1 MSSGNTGTA
10 DGTGR
15 RTTPPGLRLHLLG
28 GFRAER
34 EGGAPVADR
43 WPRPSARRLVELLAV
58 SPGRTRHREEIIEMC
73 WPETAGTPAAL
84 GSLRVALHAARRA
97 LEPELPPRATS
108 AYLVSEGALLR
119 LPTETVWID
128 ADHAETLAEQALHT
142 TDHHPPPSTPT
153 DRPPHTETPA
163 RPTPRTAHTPRAE
176 SLAAR
181 TPHSRGRTEPG
192 PHGRRTT
199 ARPPHSGT
207 TDQPSPAAPSADQAP
222 HTGNPADRTP
232 HTGHPTEP
240 APHAGNTPKQA
251 PPARPPAEQAQPA
264 GSVAERTF
272 YAGTG
277 AERTPWAGSTVELA
291 RALEA
296 FRGEL
301 LPEHRYTP
309 WVQARRERLDALRDS
324 VRLALAEAW
333 LADGETER
341 AAAVARAV
349 LADSA
354 AEERAHRVL
363 IGASLRQGMR
373 RRALAQYHQ
382 CRRALDA
389 EWGVLPGPETEALH
403 RAALGTDTPSVRHH
417 PAPVRPTPPPAVL
430 RSLSEAPFVGRRAE
444 LERLL
449 NPARPALSVVGGEAG
464 IGKTRLAAEAARRA
478 AANGAAV
485 LWGAGHDEGPQAP
498 YGLFVEAL
506 EGWLAGRST
515 TDRARIGAEY
525 PELAALLPAL
535 GQVGPGPGRAGGPEY
550 ERERI
555 FSAVSGLL
563 TIAAA
568 PGTAGGAGA
577 LVVLDDVH
585 AADLA
590 SLRLLAR
597 LARRTPS
604 PSAPRLRFLATYRP
618 EDLPETDPRRALL
631 DTLVRQGTAHRL
643 RLRRLG
649 RGECLALAAGAMPA
663 APDTQAAL
671 HRVWELSLG
680 HPLFALELAKAP
692 AQSPAGPEDLTAPEG
707 IRLLVDARLS
717 RLSPAARRVIEVVAV
732 ASGGVATLAEVEEL
746 AEAGAPGSATV
757 TPSTGVVDGIE
768 AALAAAVLEERSVP
782 ADGVAVPGLG
792 FRHPLIRL
800 VCREGLSQARRR
812 QLHAAYAESLLRRRP
827 GAVDAVAA
835 HLAGADD
842 PRAADHLHRAAR
854 RAAAVGAD
862 DSADHYYG
870 ELTARLDAVA
880 VEAARIRLDH
890 AAVLRRM
897 ARHED
902 AVRVLREALTDL
914 RRHGTPAEQAA
925 AAAQLAECLART
937 GAPREGLR
945 LLDTH
950 RPPQDAPPRVHA
962 AHHLARGLLCFVTG
976 DYEGSL
982 TAARTAERTAATAD
996 GEAGASAHLAR
1007 ALAQQSTSLALT
1019 GRLPQARAAAD
1030 AALPHAEAHGDPR
1043 LLAAV
1048 LSILR
1053 EHARRSGRLH
1063 EAVATGRRALD
1074 LADRCG
1080 DPEAAAFE
1088 RANLAEVH
1096 LLLGEFT
1103 EAAALAT
1110 EAVDEAQAHAGWCL
1124 PYALT
1129 ALARVQLRGG
1139 PRRPGLP
1146 GTRELL
1152 TRAAHCLTRRP
1163 DRQAEYE
1170 VRTAQAELALRDV
1183 RPDRALTLLSE
1194 VSGTGV
1200 PVLAA
1205 WAHLTAGEPARAAQV
1220 AAAEAA
1226 RAAGAGEAVTECEAR
1241 TAQAAALALL
1251 GRTEE
1256 AAGCATRVRELAETL
1271 PYPTVLRRVAYAK
1284 P

>member
-1 MSSGNTGTA
+1 
-10 DGTGR
+10 
-15 RTTPPGLRLHLLG
+15 
-28 GFRAER
+28 
-34 EGGAPVADR
+34 
-43 WPRPSARRLVELLAV
+43 
-58 SPGRTRHREEIIEMC
+58 
-73 WPETAGTPAAL
+73 
-84 GSLRVALHAARRA
+84 
-97 LEPELPPRATS
+97 
-108 AYLVSEGALLR
+108 
-119 LPTETVWID
+119 
-128 ADHAETLAEQALHT
+128 
-142 TDHHPPPSTPT
+142 
-153 DRPPHTETPA
+153 
-163 RPTPRTAHTPRAE
+163 
-176 SLAAR
+176 
-181 TPHSRGRTEPG
+181 
-192 PHGRRTT
+192 
-199 ARPPHSGT
+199 
-207 TDQPSPAAPSADQAP
+207 
-222 HTGNPADRTP
+222 
-232 HTGHPTEP
+232 
-240 APHAGNTPKQA
+240 
-251 PPARPPAEQAQPA
+251 
-264 GSVAERTF
+264 
-272 YAGTG
+272 
-277 AERTPWAGSTVELA
+277 
-291 RALEA
+291 
-296 FRGEL
+296 GEL

-349 LADSA
+349 LSDSA

-403 RAALGTDTPSVRHH
+403 RAALGTDTPPVRHH

-515 TDRARIGAEY
+515 TDRAGIAAEY
-525 PELAALLPAL
+525 PELAALLPSL

-555 FSAVSGLL
+555 FAAVSGLL

-568 PGTAGGAGA
+568 PGTAGAAGA

-618 EDLPETDPRRALL
+618 EDLAETDPRRALL

-649 RGECLALAAGAMPA
+649 RGECLTLAAEVMPA

-692 AQSPAGPEDLTAPEG
+692 AQSPAAHEDLTAPEG
-707 IRLLVDARLS
+707 IRLLVNARLS

-746 AEAGAPGSATV
+746 AEAGGPAEAGAPASAPV
-757 TPSTGVVDGIE
+757 TPSARVVDGIE

-914 RRHGTPAEQAA
+914 RRHGTPAEQAT
-925 AAAQLAECLART
+925 AAAQLAECLAKT
-937 GAPREGLR
+937 GAPQEGFR

-950 RPPQDAPPRVHA
+950 RPPQDAAPRIHA

-982 TAARTAERTAATAD
+982 TAARTAERTAAD
-996 GEAGASAHLAR
+996 GEAGASAQLAR

-1030 AALPHAEAHGDPR
+1030 AALPHAEAHDDPR

-1103 EAAALAT
+1103 EAATLAT

-1205 WAHLTAGEPARAAQV
+1205 WAHLTAGEPARAAEV

>member
-1 MSSGNTGTA
+1 MSSGNAGTA

-15 RTTPPGLRLHLLG
+15 RTAPPGLRLHLLG

-97 LEPELPPRATS
+97 LEPELPPRAPS

-128 ADHAETLAEQALHT
+128 ADHAETLAEQALHA
-142 TDHHPPPSTPT
+142 TDHHPPHSGTT
-153 DRPPHTETPA
+153 DRTPHTETPA
-163 RPTPRTAHTPRAE
+163 RPTPRTEHTPRAD
-176 SLAAR
+176 SPAAR
-181 TPHSRGRTEPG
+181 APHAGSSPE
-192 PHGRRTT
+192 
-199 ARPPHSGT
+199 
-207 TDQPSPAAPSADQAP
+207 QPSPAGQAP
-222 HTGNPADRTP
+222 HTESPAERTP
-232 HTGHPTEP
+232 HAGHPTEP
-240 APHAGNTPKQA
+240 APHNRSTPEQA
-251 PPARPPAEQAQPA
+251 SPAARPPAEQTPRS
-264 GSVAERTF
+264 GSPAERTF
-272 YAGTG
+272 YAGAA
-277 AERTPWAGSTVELA
+277 AEPTPWAGSTVELA

-296 FRGEL
+296 FKGEL

-349 LADSA
+349 LSDSA

-403 RAALGTDTPSVRHH
+403 RAALGTDTPPVRHH

-515 TDRARIGAEY
+515 TDRAGIAAEY
-525 PELAALLPAL
+525 PELAALLPSL

-555 FSAVSGLL
+555 FAAVSGLL

-568 PGTAGGAGA
+568 PGTAGAAGA

-618 EDLPETDPRRALL
+618 EDLAETDPRRALL

-649 RGECLALAAGAMPA
+649 RGECLTLAAEVMPA

-692 AQSPAGPEDLTAPEG
+692 AQSPAPHEDLTAPEG
-707 IRLLVDARLS
+707 IRLLVNARLS

-746 AEAGAPGSATV
+746 AEAGGPAEAGAPASAPV
-757 TPSTGVVDGIE
+757 TPSARVVDGIE

-782 ADGVAVPGLG
+782 ADEVAVPGLG

-914 RRHGTPAEQAA
+914 RRHGTPAEQAT
-925 AAAQLAECLART
+925 AAAQLAECLAKT
-937 GAPREGLR
+937 GAPQEGFR

-950 RPPQDAPPRVHA
+950 RPPQDAAPRIHA

-982 TAARTAERTAATAD
+982 TAARTAERTAAD
-996 GEAGASAHLAR
+996 GEAGASAQLAR

-1030 AALPHAEAHGDPR
+1030 AALPHAEAHDDPR

-1103 EAAALAT
+1103 EAATLAT

-1200 PVLAA
+1200 PVLA
-1205 WAHLTAGEPARAAQV
+1205 
-1220 AAAEAA
+1220 
-1226 RAAGAGEAVTECEAR
+1226 
-1241 TAQAAALALL
+1241 
-1251 GRTEE
+1251 
-1256 AAGCATRVRELAETL
+1256 
-1271 PYPTVLRRVAYAK
+1271 
-1284 P
+1284 